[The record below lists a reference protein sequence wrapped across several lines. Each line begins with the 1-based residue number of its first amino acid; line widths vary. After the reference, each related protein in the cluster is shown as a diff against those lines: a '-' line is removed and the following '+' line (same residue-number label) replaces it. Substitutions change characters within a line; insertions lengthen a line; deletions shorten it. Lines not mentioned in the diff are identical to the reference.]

1 MYELHTYAAA
11 DGFRWGV
18 ITENGN
24 SVADGGQGYSN
35 IEDMEVPILKMFVVA
50 RGAITGVHVP
60 WALCEHHNSKN
71 QRCYLHRLL
80 DAKTLVQSLQE
91 DADAPESVDP

>member
-1 MYELHTYAAA
+1 MYELHTYAAE

-24 SVADGGQGYSN
+24 SVAHGGQGYSN
-35 IEDMEVPILKMFVVA
+35 IADMEEPILKMFVVA

-60 WALCEHHNSKN
+60 WALCEHHNAKN
-71 QRCYLHRLL
+71 GKCYFHKLL
-80 DAKTLVQSLQE
+80 DARTLAQSLRE
-91 DADAPESVDP
+91 ASGVPEPTDP